1 MSHMKIIIYLF
12 VSSLL
17 LVEVAS
23 AQQLGL
29 ASGRE
34 PRGVQVYEMA
44 LTPTQRKWQHSQS
57 LYQFY
62 RWTGD
67 EYSNYA
73 EENYERYVSEKLEGF
88 RTYDIYGNYVTRVFQ
103 IYSWTANSPTSAVT
117 SVR

>member
-1 MSHMKIIIYLF
+1 MSHMKKIIYLF

-44 LTPTQRKWQHSQS
+44 LTPTQRKWQH
-57 LYQFY
+57 
-62 RWTGD
+62 
-67 EYSNYA
+67 
-73 EENYERYVSEKLEGF
+73 
-88 RTYDIYGNYVTRVFQ
+88 
-103 IYSWTANSPTSAVT
+103 
-117 SVR
+117 